1 MKKVYVTL
9 LALLFGVP
17 TIFAQTDNTVRL
29 GIKFAP
35 NLSWIRSDT
44 KGLESDGT
52 LIGYSFGLMTE
63 FPFGSNGNY
72 RFATGLFLNNIG
84 GKSKQTYTTAADT
97 SGLTSDI
104 LNTSK
109 VKLRYIE
116 LPVTMKLMTNEIGY
130 MRYYGQLGVDLG
142 ANIRAK
148 SDAETI
154 TTTSRVTPRSFYR
167 VVAIAEAVTWTLLI
181 GGMLLKYVAQ
191 AGSLGVLI
199 GCSLHGLVFIN
210 YGATA
215 VLVGVNQHWPIKL
228 IVGAVVITILTVLL
242 IGTVT

>member
-9 LALLFGVP
+9 LALLLGAP
-17 TIFAQTDNTVRL
+17 SIFAQSENSNAVRL

-35 NLSWIRSDT
+35 NLAWIRSDT

-72 RFATGLFLNNIG
+72 RFATGLFLNNVG
-84 GKSKQTYTTAADT
+84 GKIKQTYSSAPDTT
-97 SGLTSDI
+97 GLTTDI
-104 LNTSK
+104 LRTST

-148 SDAETI
+148 SNAETI
-154 TTTSRVTPRSFYR
+154 MTSGGASRPTTESDIDVKESVNVFK
-167 VVAIAEAVTWTLLI
+167 A
-181 GGMLLKYVAQ
+181 
-191 AGSLGVLI
+191 
-199 GCSLHGLVFIN
+199 GLVV
-210 YGATA
+210 GAGLEYNFSGRTSA
-215 VLVGVNQHWPIKL
+215 VVGVTYHSGFTKL
-228 IVGAVVITILTVLL
+228 YKKSTFTGLDNAKSYADYIELTV
-242 IGTVT
+242 GVYF